1 MKLYLAGAWS
11 RKAEIAAI
19 AQELN
24 QIPGIIVDARWLFED
39 VPAEYNDAFRRERAR
54 MDVEDV
60 RAADILVRFTD
71 DLTKPT
77 VPSGLAT
84 GARMFEMGLAYA
96 INKHIIVIGG
106 VQPIF
111 DYLPEI
117 HHITNVDDLKVYL
130 KHMSQFV
137 KAEYLTEVG

>member
-19 AQELN
+19 AEELN
-24 QIPGIIVDARWLFED
+24 KIPGIIVDARWLFEE
-39 VPAEYNDAFRRERAR
+39 VPVEYNEAFRRERAR

-84 GARMFEMGLAYA
+84 GARMFEMGLAYQM
-96 INKHIIVIGG
+96 NKPIIVVGG
-106 VQPIF
+106 HQPIF

-117 HHITNVDDLKVYL
+117 QHLLNVNRLKVVL
-130 KHMSQFV
+130 KHLSDVNLSKFR
-137 KAEYLTEVG
+137 AEVG

>member
-19 AQELN
+19 AEELN
-24 QIPGIIVDARWLFED
+24 KIPGIIVDARWLFEE
-39 VPAEYNDAFRRERAR
+39 VPAEYNEAFRRERAR

-71 DLTKPT
+71 DLAKPT

-84 GARMFEMGLAYA
+84 GARMFEMGLAYSL
-96 INKHIIVIGG
+96 NKLIIVVGG
-106 VQPIF
+106 HQPIF

-117 HHITNVDDLKVYL
+117 EHAATVDDLKRLL
-130 KHMSQFV
+130 KIISRMSY
-137 KAEYLTEVG
+137 KAFLAEAC